1 MNEPRPLVK
10 TRPKLPLQFGRGAC
24 ILKSVWRTTGNPE
37 REDHR
42 VKILLVIDQFD
53 ADNNGTTI
61 SARRFAQALENHG
74 NEVRVVS
81 TGEEREGKYAVRE
94 WKIPFFDG
102 LVKSQGMCFGRPD
115 KKTLEEAIRWADVV
129 HFPMPF
135 ALSFEGEKIASE
147 LGVPRTAAFHV
158 QPENITS
165 SIHMGNVRSLST
177 GIYRAFKKIFYDKFT
192 HIHCPSEFI
201 AGQLRKNG
209 YKAKLH
215 VISNGIDP
223 AFVYRKQPKRPE
235 FEGKLVVLMV
245 GRLSV
250 EKRQDVLIDAV
261 AKSKYA
267 DRIQLVLAGQGP
279 RRAQLLERAQKL
291 KHPPVVDFFPKDD
304 LLDLM
309 AESDLYVHAADI
321 EIEAISCMEAFAAG
335 LVPVIAN
342 SDRSA
347 TPQFALDERSLFVA
361 GDSDDLARKMDYWF
375 DHPEERAE
383 REKQYAEQGKRYRI
397 DRCVVKMEEM
407 FREAMAEQPP
417 RQDGG
422 GYGDRTGTVA
432 SAAAPVPAA
441 APAPSG
447 AGVFPPIPRP
457 APPAPV
463 PKVWQPAD
471 DPSEQADGEPVS

>member
-1 MNEPRPLVK
+1 M
-10 TRPKLPLQFGRGAC
+10 
-24 ILKSVWRTTGNPE
+24 
-37 REDHR
+37 
-42 VKILLVIDQFD
+42 KILLVIDQFD

-81 TGEEREGKYAVRE
+81 TGEEREGKYVVRE

-115 KKTLEEAIRWADVV
+115 KKTLEEAIAWADIV

-135 ALSFEGEKIASE
+135 ALSFEGEKVASA

-165 SIHMGNVRSLST
+165 SIHMGNLRPLST

-209 YKAKLH
+209 YQAKLH

-223 AFVYRKQPKRPE
+223 AFVYRKSQKRPAW
-235 FEGKLVVLMV
+235 EGRLVVLMV

-279 RRAQLLERAQKL
+279 RRAQLLERAKKL
-291 KHPPVVDFFPKDD
+291 AHPPVVDFFQKEQ

-321 EIEAISCMEAFAAG
+321 EIEAISCMEAFASG

-361 GDSDDLARKMDYWF
+361 GDSDDLARRMDYWF
-375 DHPEERAE
+375 DHPDERAE
-383 REKQYAEQGKRYRI
+383 MERRYAQQGERYRI
-397 DRCVVKMEEM
+397 DRCVEKMEEM
-407 FREAMAEQPP
+407 FREAIAEQPP

-432 SAAAPVPAA
+432 SQAACAAPDGPAPGRFAPDPPRPVPA
-441 APAPSG
+441 
-447 AGVFPPIPRP
+447 PPPVS
-457 APPAPV
+457 APAPV
-463 PKVWQPAD
+463 PQVWQPLPG
-471 DPSEQADGEPVS
+471 DPPAQGEPGC